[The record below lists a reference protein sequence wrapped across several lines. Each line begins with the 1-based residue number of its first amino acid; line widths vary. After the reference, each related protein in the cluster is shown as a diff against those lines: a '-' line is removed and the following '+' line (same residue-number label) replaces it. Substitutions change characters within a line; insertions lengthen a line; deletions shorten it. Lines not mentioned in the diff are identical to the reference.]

1 MSTIHP
7 IHLITPT
14 FEHSLIFYQT
24 LLQKIS
30 NYFFLDC
37 WYIWPLVSHDKN
49 QNLIKFQ
56 LLLNSYF
63 KWMSG
68 FWCNQL
74 QFWHHNLINIKLL
87 MQCNW
92 CTIIP
97 CKLNLTFL
105 NKQFCNKIYRGR
117 KRLFFLLQTSSCYFS
132 FRVLDLWALW
142 SHSFVINPSVASP
155 WTIQITYVDYT
166 PTTTANGLLHK

>member
-1 MSTIHP
+1 MRSALDVGLWATLTVTTF
-7 IHLITPT
+7 LIY
-14 FEHSLIFYQT
+14 FHCEHHSPNSSHHSNFWTLSYILPNFCYKKYQIIFSW
-24 LLQKIS
+24 IA
-30 NYFFLDC
+30 N
-37 WYIWPLVSHDKN
+37 IWPLVSHDKN

-92 CTIIP
+92 CTFIP
-97 CKLNLTFL
+97 CKWNLTFF
-105 NKQFCNKIYRGR
+105 NKQLCNKIYKGR
-117 KRLFFLLQTSSCYFS
+117 KVVFLSFS
-132 FRVLDLWALW
+132 
-142 SHSFVINPSVASP
+142 N
-155 WTIQITYVDYT
+155 
-166 PTTTANGLLHK
+166 LLMLL